1 MKAALPLKYISTYN
15 FDSNDYA
22 LIDDKNM
29 KHPSSENTPQ
39 QIETFHQKRVLVILK
54 V

>member
-39 QIETFHQKRVLVILK
+39 QIETCHQK
-54 V
+54 